1 MAYRIDRTPP
11 VLSGKPE
18 EDVKPLQD
26 YIVYL
31 HEQLNYLL
39 GQIDRR
45 LDENE
50 GGERMASS
58 YVYDKGK
65 KKLVPENGITDPRP
79 TASTQGTYTG
89 PAVVTKPGVG
99 GVNLSD

>member
-18 EDVKPLQD
+18 EDVKRLQD

-31 HEQLNYLL
+31 HEQLNYML

-50 GGERMASS
+50 GG
-58 YVYDKGK
+58 
-65 KKLVPENGITDPRP
+65 
-79 TASTQGTYTG
+79 
-89 PAVVTKPGVG
+89 
-99 GVNLSD
+99 